1 MSVIITSRWATT
13 CQTHRPSGEQ
23 DLNLLVWALTLT
35 SSRVAASGLLLDLDK
50 KKKKPNR
57 LLICVPVTQAFSRL
71 GN

>member
-35 SSRVAASGLLLDLDK
+35 SSRVVASGLLLGLDK
-50 KKKKPNR
+50 KKKKKTR

-71 GN
+71 GD

>member
-35 SSRVAASGLLLDLDK
+35 SSRVVASGLLLGLDK
-50 KKKKPNR
+50 KKKQTNR